1 VVECPCLFVLLLLL
15 EFFASDDDRVVR
27 WRGED
32 GWSANAA
39 ATGHGEVDRRAG
51 AAAWTNAAGGGGGGG
66 AGTRAAGCSSSCG
79 NGGAMTTVR
88 RGAGGLLVEL
98 LLVVEE
104 RPDPGRERRVGRRG
118 GGEVGARVGAAQEA
132 GGLVVGPRRLLGGLE
147 RAEPHPYLVRGVLDL
162 RHPPPGRPLPDAHEP
177 LASGLAAGPL
187 RDDDLLAAMA
197 LRLLELDLLLLCWE
211 LELWSELLG
220 VPEFKGPE
228 PDACRGGVRA

>member
-1 VVECPCLFVLLLLL
+1 LFVLLL
-15 EFFASDDDRVVR
+15 EFFASDDDRVVS
-27 WRGED
+27 WRED
-32 GWSANAA
+32 WSANAA
-39 ATGHGEVDRRAG
+39 AAGHGEGDRRAG
-51 AAAWTNAAGGGGGGG
+51 TAAAGGGDG
-66 AGTRAAGCSSSCG
+66 AGTRAGCNSSSSSCG
-79 NGGAMTTVR
+79 NGAAMTTVR
-88 RGAGGLLVEL
+88 RGDGGFVE

-118 GGEVGARVGAAQEA
+118 GGEVGAGVGAAQEA

-197 LRLLELDLLLLCWE
+197 LRLLELDLLRCCVGN
-211 LELWSELLG
+211 WSFGLSFWGCLNL
-220 VPEFKGPE
+220 
-228 PDACRGGVRA
+228 RGRSRTRVVEAFGRSARPVVLPARNIVVR